1 MKNLY
6 PFVKC
11 LHPKRIRNPY
21 TGDIVIAPCGHCK
34 ACALQRSAMHS
45 LKCKL
50 ESKYSRFVEFVTLTY
65 SDEFVP
71 KMMSIPSKFLGGNMV
86 QYLFVNITERLGL
99 EGEILG
105 SKVLFDMDYFALR
118 KKVGYGDSF
127 PILCPLDL
135 QLFLKRLRKRIYK
148 RYGEKIRYYAVGELG
163 PKHYRPHWHLMLFYE
178 NEELAKNIR
187 EDIHACW
194 TFGRIDT
201 DKSRG
206 QCSSYVAGYVNSRIS
221 VPKIYDFP
229 QTKPRA
235 FHSIRLGEKFCTNG
249 IEEIYQEIPKDF
261 NSRCIHLDGTPTEFS
276 IWRSLEAKYFPR
288 CKSYSQKSIDERIVS
303 YRIAEKARQIYGEI
317 GSYRTAKEIVNDIL
331 FMAEYGFNPFDKV
344 NSELIG
350 YFGQAN
356 KLCFETIYGSAV
368 EKDKLINSI
377 YYELRISDY
386 FLKYIS
392 KTTDYH
398 VCREK
403 LEYMDNYFK
412 SKEYELLK
420 QQLQF
425 QADNPNTAFAELL
438 PVYASIGSK
447 VAGLS
452 EFCILDYEMDDF
464 KFYRIFQNVTEK
476 NWQRSIKHKKLND
489 EHDIFKN

>member
-1 MKNLY
+1 MKYQY

-21 TGDIVIAPCGHCK
+21 TGEIVIAPCGHCK
-34 ACALQRSAMHS
+34 ACALQCSAMHS

-71 KMMSIPSKFLGGNMV
+71 KMLAIPSKFLNGNMV
-86 QYLFVNITERLGL
+86 QYDFVNITSRLGL
-99 EGEILG
+99 EGEVLG
-105 SKVLFDMDYFALR
+105 SKVLSDLDYFALR
-118 KKVGYGDSF
+118 KKVGYGDTF
-127 PILCPLDL
+127 PILLPLDL
-135 QLFLKRLRKRIYK
+135 QLFLKRLRKQIYK
-148 RYGEKIRYYAVGELG
+148 YYGEKIRYYAVGELG
-163 PKHYRPHWHLMLFYE
+163 PKHFRPHWHLMLFYE
-178 NEELAKNIR
+178 DERLACNIR
-187 EDIHACW
+187 QIILSCW
-194 TFGRIDT
+194 QFGRVDS

-206 QCSSYVAGYVNSRIS
+206 KCSSYVASYVNSRIS

-235 FHSIRLGEKFCTNG
+235 FHSIRLGEKFCTYG

-261 NSRCIHLDGTPTEFS
+261 NRRIIHLDGSLTEFS
-276 IWRSLEAKYFPR
+276 LWRSLEAKYFPR
-288 CKSYSQKSIDERIVS
+288 CKSYSQKSIDERMLS
-303 YRIAEKARQIYGEI
+303 YRIAEKARRIYGEI

-331 FMAEYGFNPFDKV
+331 FMAEYGFNPFDKDK
-344 NSELIG
+344 SELIG

-356 KLCFETIYGSAV
+356 KLCFETIFGSAV

-403 LEYMDNYFK
+403 LEYLDNYFK
-412 SKEYELLK
+412 SKDYDLLK
-420 QQLQF
+420 RQLQHQVDYPQPF
-425 QADNPNTAFAELL
+425 DNYKYIYTNLMIDDDTQNTIYESRIYHNFANT
-438 PVYASIGSK
+438 I
-447 VAGLS
+447 
-452 EFCILDYEMDDF
+452 
-464 KFYRIFQNVTEK
+464 EK
-476 NWQRSIKHKKLND
+476 NWLRSIKHKKLND
-489 EHDIFKN
+489 EHDLFKN